1 MVRSAIEMESESVG
15 KFYISPT
22 LVQRT
27 NSEKRGLNAT
37 AHHELIAVRQA
48 LYQNLNK
55 TQEMRLLLDKSDV
68 QCQTIGKRLPHLE
81 KEMAPLLVKVE
92 SAQGV
97 SEWIEKI
104 LGPAKLLIHKFDE
117 THLLEKTLTR
127 EPREDLEAYLSA
139 VTKLADLLDY
149 LKQNS
154 GVVIKLLE
162 EAMQLLVEAKSADKY
177 RVMKINESLLAL
189 KAHQAGQQSFL
200 YTTAFSLVKAC
211 LHV

>member
-1 MVRSAIEMESESVG
+1 MESESVG
-15 KFYISPT
+15 KFYISAT

-27 NSEKRGLNAT
+27 NSKKRGLNAT

-68 QCQTIGKRLPHLE
+68 QCQTIGKWLPRLE
-81 KEMAPLLVKVE
+81 REMAPLLVKVE

-104 LGPAKLLIHKFDE
+104 LGPAKLLIQKFDE
-117 THLLEKTLTR
+117 THLLEKTLTG

-149 LKQNS
+149 LNQNS
-154 GVVIKLLE
+154 GVVIKLLQ
-162 EAMQLLVEAKSADKY
+162 EAMQFLVQAKSADKY
-177 RVMKINESLLAL
+177 RVMKINESLMAL

>member
-1 MVRSAIEMESESVG
+1 MESETVG
-15 KFYISPT
+15 KFYISAT

-27 NSEKRGLNAT
+27 DSKKRGLNAT

-68 QCQTIGKRLPHLE
+68 QCQTIGKRLSRLE

-117 THLLEKTLTR
+117 AHLLEKALTR

-162 EAMQLLVEAKSADKY
+162 EAMQFLVEAKSADKY
-177 RVMKINESLLAL
+177 RVMKIIESLMAL

-200 YTTAFSLVKAC
+200 YTTTTFSLIKAC

>member
-15 KFYISPT
+15 KFYISAT

-27 NSEKRGLNAT
+27 NSKNRGLNAT
-37 AHHELIAVRQA
+37 AHHELIALRQA

-68 QCQTIGKRLPHLE
+68 QCQTIGKRLPRLE

-139 VTKLADLLDY
+139 VTNLAHLLDY
-149 LKQNS
+149 FKQNS

-162 EAMQLLVEAKSADKY
+162 EAMKFLVQAKSADKY
-177 RVMKINESLLAL
+177 RVMKINESLMAL
-189 KAHQAGQQSFL
+189 KAHQAGQESFL